1 MRPTIF
7 IDGEAGTTGLQIRS
21 RLEAR
26 SDLELVSIDPA
37 LRKDDAERKRLL
49 NSVDLAVLCLP
60 DDAARASV
68 AMLENGTTRVL
79 DASTAHRV
87 APGWVYGF
95 PELSQA
101 QPGLIREARFVANVG
116 CYATGAISLL
126 RPLVDAGL
134 IPADHALCIQ
144 GVSGYSGG
152 GRQLIDAFE
161 GRDDGHPERS
171 HPERSHP
178 ERSHPEHHLRGPYRG
193 YALNLDHKHVPE
205 IRAYSRLTAT
215 PVFTP
220 AVGGFAQGMLV
231 QIPLHL
237 NALPKR
243 PSGSELHAVLRAH
256 YVGQQFVHVLP
267 LEVDAP
273 GTRVLDPETLNG
285 TNTLEI
291 LIFENPRDG
300 LALLVAR
307 LDNLGKGA
315 SGAAAQ
321 NIDVML
327 GLDSGSD
334 YGIAS

>member
-1 MRPTIF
+1 MKPTIF

-21 RLEAR
+21 RLESR

-37 LRKDDAERKRLL
+37 KRKDDSERKRLL

-60 DDAARASV
+60 DDAAKASV
-68 AMLENGTTRVL
+68 SMLENEKTRVL

-95 PELSQA
+95 PELSSA
-101 QPGLIREARFVANVG
+101 QPGLIREGRFVANVG

-126 RPLVDAGL
+126 RPLIDAGL
-134 IPADHALCIQ
+134 VSPDQALSIQ

-161 GRDDGHPERS
+161 GRG
-171 HPERSHP
+171 
-178 ERSHPEHHLRGPYRG
+178 EHHLHGSYRG
-193 YALNLDHKHVPE
+193 YGLNLNHKHVPE
-205 IRAYSRLTAT
+205 IRAFSRLNSI
-215 PVFTP
+215 PIFTP
-220 AVGGFAQGMLV
+220 AVGAFAQGMLV

-237 NALPKR
+237 NNLPKR
-243 PSGSELHAVLRAH
+243 SSASDLHAALEAH
-256 YVGQQFVHVLP
+256 YSGQRFIKVLP
-267 LEVDAP
+267 LESDVL
-273 GTRVLDPETLNG
+273 GTRVLDPETLNN
-285 TNTLEI
+285 TNMLEVMV
-291 LIFENPRDG
+291 FENSRDN

-327 GLDSGSD
+327 GLESDSD
-334 YGIAS
+334 YGLTD

>member
-1 MRPTIF
+1 MKPTIF

-26 SDLELVSIDPA
+26 LDIELISIDPA
-37 LRKDDAERKRLL
+37 KRKDDAERKRLL

-60 DDAARASV
+60 DDAAKASV
-68 AMLENGTTRVL
+68 AMLENQKTRVL

-95 PELSQA
+95 PELSSA
-101 QPGLIREARFVANVG
+101 QPGLIREARFMANVG

-134 IPADHALCIQ
+134 IPADHALSIQ

-152 GRQLIDAFE
+152 GHQLIDAFE
-161 GRDDGHPERS
+161 GRG
-171 HPERSHP
+171 
-178 ERSHPEHHLRGPYRG
+178 EHYLHGSYRG
-193 YALNLDHKHVPE
+193 YALNLDHKHIPE
-205 IRAYSRLTAT
+205 IRTYSRLTSI
-215 PVFTP
+215 PIFTP
-220 AVGGFAQGMLV
+220 AVGAFAQGMLV

-237 NALPKR
+237 NSLPKR
-243 PSGSELHAVLRAH
+243 PSASDLHTALEAH
-256 YVGQQFVHVLP
+256 YSGQRFVKVLP
-267 LEVDAP
+267 LESNAV
-273 GTRVLDPETLNG
+273 GTRVLDPETLNN
-285 TNTLEI
+285 TNMLEVMV
-291 LIFENPRDG
+291 FENPRDN

-327 GLDSGSD
+327 GLESDSD
-334 YGIAS
+334 YGLAN